1 MWFVGIDVAKRH
13 HEACVLDETGK
24 VCGKTL
30 RFSND
35 QTGGQKLLT
44 WLGTM
49 IADLSQARIG
59 MEATGHYW
67 LALYSFLQKNG
78 LTACV
83 INPIQSD
90 SFRNLYIRQTKTDTK
105 DAFIIAE
112 LLRFGRYTS
121 TGLAEE
127 RLVALRQL
135 CRYRF
140 TLVDTISDFK
150 RRVIGLL
157 DMTFPEYEKL
167 FSDIFGKASSEL
179 LMEYTTPEEI
189 LAIDTD
195 SLAKFLAQHSRN
207 QFGFEKARRLQDAA
221 QNSFGVSFAMDAFRF
236 QLRSLL
242 HQIRFAE
249 EQLAQLEKEIE
260 KYLSAFDSHLV
271 SIPGI
276 GPVLAASILAE
287 IGDIS
292 RFSTGAKLVAYTG
305 IDPTVRQSG
314 NFTGTHNRMSKR
326 GSPYLRRAVW
336 LAATSSR
343 LHNQA
348 LKEYY
353 SQKLAQGKHPL
364 TATGAVARKLVYI
377 IHAVLRD
384 QKPFDPKM
392 SARFSNLEA

>member
-1 MWFVGIDVAKRH
+1 MWFVGIDIAKRH
-13 HEACVLDETGK
+13 HEACVLDESGK
-24 VCGKTL
+24 TCGKPL
-30 RFSND
+30 RFAND
-35 QTGGQKLLT
+35 QIGGQKLLT
-44 WLGTM
+44 WLRPL
-49 IADLSQARIG
+49 IPDFSQARIG

-67 LALYSFLQKNG
+67 LALYSFLKKND

-83 INPIQSD
+83 INPIQTN

-121 TGLAEE
+121 TELAKEK
-127 RLVALRQL
+127 LVALRQL

-167 FSDIFGKASSEL
+167 FSDVFGKASSEL

-189 LAIDTD
+189 LSIDTEA
-195 SLAKFLAQHSRN
+195 LAEFLAERSRN
-207 QFGFEKARRLQDAA
+207 QFGLDRARRIQDAA
-221 QNSFGVSFAMDAFRF
+221 KNTFGISLAMDAFRF

-242 HQIRFAE
+242 QQIRFAE
-249 EQLAQLEKEIE
+249 EQLAELEKEIE
-260 KYLSAFDSHLV
+260 KYLSALDSYLV
-271 SIPGI
+271 TIPGI
-276 GPVLAASILAE
+276 GSVLAASILAE

-292 RFSTGAKLVAYTG
+292 RFATGAKLVAYTG

-314 NFTGTHNRMSKR
+314 DFTGTHNRMSKR

-343 LHNQA
+343 LHNQT

-353 SQKLAQGKHPL
+353 GQKIAQGKHPL

-384 QKPFDPKM
+384 QKPFDPTVNT
-392 SARFSNLEA
+392 RFLNLEA